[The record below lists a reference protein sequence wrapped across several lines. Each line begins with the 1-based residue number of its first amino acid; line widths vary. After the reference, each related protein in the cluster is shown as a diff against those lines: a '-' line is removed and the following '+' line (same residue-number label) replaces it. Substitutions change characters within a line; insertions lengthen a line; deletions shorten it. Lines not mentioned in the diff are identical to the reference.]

1 MSNMAQMIMEGASIG
16 SAKLSRHY
24 DHDNGAALIAMES
37 AEALNAIFE
46 DVFYTPNTCTITA
59 AMEGV
64 AVEESSQ
71 AAIMEAALKGA
82 FAKIKQFFI
91 DLKEKVKEF
100 LHNIKRY
107 LLGVFGNDEKWIKQY
122 EKDLNALSASDLK
135 DYKIK
140 MYNYT
145 IVKALD
151 AAELSAS
158 AESLINSMDGMINR
172 IKTLGSGKSG
182 DDGDFDEEIKDI
194 QEKAYKA
201 FLKDICGKDV
211 DEDEVDKELWSMM
224 RDGAD
229 NENDKDDVDVA
240 GKKSTFI
247 AALKSSTK
255 DAAAY
260 DKCISK
266 TDSMYQKAIK
276 VVDKAQKDF
285 ENIKTDDNG
294 VRTEKTP
301 SSDPM
306 GRQMGIQVE
315 RKFGGAGSQYVTS
328 ALRSLSSTLSK
339 MQSQQNKAWNAAKSA
354 LVERNSTYKKALVGA
369 FAYARKNKK

>member
-24 DHDNGAALIAMES
+24 DHENGAALIAMES

-71 AAIMEAALKGA
+71 ATIMEAALKGA

-135 DYKIK
+135 DYKVK

-145 IVKALD
+145 IDSA
-151 AAELSAS
+151 LSADKL
-158 AESLINSMDGMINR
+158 ATKADSLIAEAEKMIASAKAASHGQKADNDNLEDDLKETADK
-172 IKTLGSGKSG
+172 IYKSFIS
-182 DDGDFDEEIKDI
+182 D
-194 QEKAYKA
+194 
-201 FLKDICGKDV
+201 LCGKNV
-211 DEDEVDKELWSMM
+211 DEYEFDKEIWSKM

-229 NENDKDDVDVA
+229 NENDKEDVDVA

-276 VVDKAQKDF
+276 TVDKAQKDF
-285 ENIKTDDNG
+285 ENLKTDNNG
-294 VRTEKTP
+294 VAQ
-301 SSDPM
+301 D
-306 GRQMGIQVE
+306 
-315 RKFGGAGSQYVTS
+315 GGNSYGTGARQYVS
-328 ALRSLSSTLSK
+328 AALRSMSSNMSK
-339 MQSQQNKAWNAAKSA
+339 MQSAENKAWNAAKSA
-354 LVERNSTYKKALVGA
+354 LVERNNAYKKALVGA

>member
-24 DHDNGAALIAMES
+24 DHENGATLIAMES

-71 AAIMEAALKGA
+71 ATIMESALKGA

-107 LLGVFGNDEKWIKQY
+107 LLGVFGNDEKWVKQY
-122 EKDLNALSASDLK
+122 EKELNALSASDLK
-135 DYKIK
+135 DYKVK

-145 IVKALD
+145 LEKALTAD
-151 AAELSAS
+151 ALAKEADALMSQTEKLIAS
-158 AESLINSMDGMINR
+158 SKAASHGVN
-172 IKTLGSGKSG
+172 
-182 DDGDFDEEIKDI
+182 DDREDDIKDEA
-194 QEKAYKA
+194 EKTYKEFISA
-201 FLKDICGKDV
+201 IVGKV
-211 DEDEVDKELWSMM
+211 IDEDEFDKELWSTM

-240 GKKSTFI
+240 GKKATFI

-276 VVDKAQKDF
+276 IVDKAQKDF
-285 ENIKTDDNG
+285 DNLKADDNG
-294 VRTEKTP
+294 VVKDGDNQYGSGARQYVSTAL
-301 SSDPM
+301 
-306 GRQMGIQVE
+306 RQM
-315 RKFGGAGSQYVTS
+315 
-328 ALRSLSSTLSK
+328 SSTLSK
-339 MQSQQNKAWNAAKSA
+339 MQSAENKAWNAAKSA
-354 LVERNSTYKKALVGA
+354 LVERNSAYKKALVGA
-369 FAYARKNKK
+369 FAYARKNKKK

>member
-24 DHDNGAALIAMES
+24 DHENGAALIAMES

-71 AAIMEAALKGA
+71 ATIMEAALKGA

-135 DYKIK
+135 DYKVK

-145 IVKALD
+145 LEKALD
-151 AAELSAS
+151 ANELVAQADALIAETESNINKIKGQGQFKSADADS
-158 AESLINSMDGMINR
+158 F
-172 IKTLGSGKSG
+172 
-182 DDGDFDEEIKDI
+182 DDEIKEAA
-194 QEKAYKA
+194 EKAYSE
-201 FLKDICGKDV
+201 FLKGICGKAV
-211 DEDEVDKELWSMM
+211 DEDEVDKEIWSKM

-240 GKKSTFI
+240 GKKSAFI

-255 DAAAY
+255 DVAAY

-276 VVDKAQKDF
+276 TVDKAQKDF
-285 ENIKTDDNG
+285 DAIKTNDNG
-294 VRTEKTP
+294 VK
-301 SSDPM
+301 SDT
-306 GRQMGIQVE
+306 
-315 RKFGGAGSQYVTS
+315 VTS
-328 ALRSLSSTLSK
+328 AKGSNYTASFNSGGAQYVSSSLRQLSSTLSK
-339 MQSQQNKAWNAAKSA
+339 MQSQQNKVWNAAKSA
-354 LVERNSTYKKALVGA
+354 LVERNNAYKKALVGA

>member
-16 SAKLSRHY
+16 SAKLNHHY
-24 DHDNGAALIAMES
+24 DHETGAALIAMES

-46 DVFYTPNTCTITA
+46 DVFYIPNTCTIAA
-59 AMEGV
+59 AMEG
-64 AVEESSQ
+64 ATCVEESSQ

-135 DYKIK
+135 DYKVK

-145 IVKALD
+145 IDSA
-151 AAELSAS
+151 LSADALATGADKMI
-158 AESLINSMDGMINR
+158 AETEKQINS
-172 IKTLGSGKSG
+172 IKASSHGAKENDDIDDELKEVVDKTYTEFISTL
-182 DDGDFDEEIKDI
+182 
-194 QEKAYKA
+194 
-201 FLKDICGKDV
+201 CGKKV
-211 DEDEVDKELWSMM
+211 DEDEFDKEIWSKM

-229 NENDKDDVDVA
+229 NEGDKDDVDVA
-240 GKKSTFI
+240 GKKSAFI

-255 DAAAY
+255 DVAAY

-276 VVDKAQKDF
+276 TVDKAQKDF
-285 ENIKTDDNG
+285 ENLKTDDNG
-294 VRTEKTP
+294 VAKEG
-301 SSDPM
+301 DNM
-306 GRQMGIQVE
+306 Y
-315 RKFGGAGSQYVTS
+315 GAGARQAVS
-328 ALRSLSSTLSK
+328 ASLRALSSSLSK
-339 MQSQQNKAWNAAKSA
+339 MQTAENKAWNAAKSA
-354 LVERNSTYKKALVGA
+354 LVERNGVYKKALVGA
-369 FAYARKNKK
+369 FAYAKKNKK